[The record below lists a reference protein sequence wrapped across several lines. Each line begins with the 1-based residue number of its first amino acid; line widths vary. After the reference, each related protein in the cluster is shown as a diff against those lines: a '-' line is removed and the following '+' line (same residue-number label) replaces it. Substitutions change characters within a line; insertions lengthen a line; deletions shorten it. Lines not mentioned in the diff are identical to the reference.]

1 MCSIETSPTINA
13 IGSALLAFQKA
24 THGVVKDSR
33 NPHFKNRYASLEA
46 VIEAAKPGLQENG
59 LAFLQAP
66 GRVVNGALEVSTML
80 LHPKSGEWIRSTM
93 STPLQ
98 KQDPQGV
105 GSAIT
110 YCCRYALMAS
120 LGLPALDDD
129 AEATRHQPEQKR
141 APEAAIAAP
150 KGSQHIT
157 SQSREVYVENSLERI
172 AAFDSAAD
180 LLAWARTERAKV
192 WPQYGIDAHDSD
204 GQQVIDVFK
213 ARMALLESQSEA
225 A

>member
-1 MCSIETSPTINA
+1 MCSIETSPSINA
-13 IGSALLAFQKA
+13 IGAALLAFQKA

-80 LHPKSGEWIRSTM
+80 MHPKSGEWIRSTM

-129 AEATRHQPEQKR
+129 AEGTRRELQTEPSNDRDGMGSVQVYLTNSQRYIEHETNHVKLRNWWEREVHVRQDFGLIPGDTRHDLLKSIWMEKGKKL
-141 APEAAIAAP
+141 AAAATIKGPEAA
-150 KGSQHIT
+150 
-157 SQSREVYVENSLERI
+157 
-172 AAFDSAAD
+172 
-180 LLAWARTERAKV
+180 
-192 WPQYGIDAHDSD
+192 
-204 GQQVIDVFK
+204 
-213 ARMALLESQSEA
+213 
-225 A
+225 